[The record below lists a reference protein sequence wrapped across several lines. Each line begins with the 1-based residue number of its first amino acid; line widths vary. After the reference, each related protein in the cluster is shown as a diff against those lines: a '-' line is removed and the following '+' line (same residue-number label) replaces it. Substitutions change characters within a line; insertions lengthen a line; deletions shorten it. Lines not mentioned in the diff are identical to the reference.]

1 MPFRFIQPLRLA
13 GYASVVES
21 TEVIKKNGNI
31 EYQLEDK
38 AEVSLPEAE
47 LFDLTN
53 QLEAGVSLEEVNSKV
68 MSTQSVNADNV
79 VRKYTRKSTNASNN
93 GEE

>member
-13 GYASVVES
+13 GYASVVEA

-38 AEVSLPEAE
+38 AETTLPEAE
-47 LFDLTN
+47 LFDLNN
-53 QLEAGVSLEEVNSKV
+53 QLAAGVSLEEVNSKV
-68 MSTQSVNADNV
+68 MSAKSVNADNV
-79 VRKYTRKSTNASNN
+79 VRKYTKKSTTAQPT
-93 GEE
+93 ED